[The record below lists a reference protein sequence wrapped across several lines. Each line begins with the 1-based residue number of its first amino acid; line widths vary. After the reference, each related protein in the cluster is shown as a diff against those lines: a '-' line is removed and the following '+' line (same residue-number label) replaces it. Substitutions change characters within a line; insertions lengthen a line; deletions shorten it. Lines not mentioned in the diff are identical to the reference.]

1 MKNFKFLII
10 YIFVILNLPS
20 CNKLEPLQNKIF
32 DYDDFPVMILNSQQK
47 KINNLYNVKFDDS
60 FIDDQLDNPPYYF
73 LKNWIDNNINIF
85 GTKNTFTINVIDA
98 SVKRKEIENVDFKKY
113 EEKIIY
119 FYEISYLVEFILY
132 DDNNIILANSIVESK
147 RSTTSSKNISLND
160 LDLII
165 NNLIYKCLMDFTN
178 KAEELILK
186 HFEDYIL

>member
-1 MKNFKFLII
+1 
-10 YIFVILNLPS
+10 
-20 CNKLEPLQNKIF
+20 
-32 DYDDFPVMILNSQQK
+32 MILNSQQK